1 MEIKENYFADTKAS
15 VQDYLEDRLLLFKL
29 QATDKVSKG
38 AAMAA
43 VILIS
48 TILGIVF
55 LVLLG
60 MTGGYFFA
68 SLTGDLASGFAIMT
82 GIFLVLIVIVLVVLK
97 KTIQSTVINA
107 MIRSLF
113 KKDKTVTNEP
123 HNN

>member
-38 AAMAA
+38 AALFATLFIAA
-43 VILIS
+43 
-48 TILGIVF
+48 ILGIVF

-68 SLTGDLASGFAIMT
+68 SLTDSLASGFAIMT
-82 GIFLVLIVIVLVVLK
+82 GIYLVIIVLVLVVMK
-97 KTIQSTVINA
+97 KKIQSTVINA
-107 MIRSLF
+107 MIRGLF

-123 HNN
+123 NNN